1 LKILHISTF
10 LQGGAGKVVVD
21 LAKGALAKGH
31 EVTIACTKQSV
42 DGYGNYPEHI
52 KNLKD
57 LKVPLVFLNSTF
69 SRDQKKNLQA
79 AETLQSQIVQNCPDL
94 IHSHSSIPSLV
105 AMKATSGIEKKIPII
120 QTMHGWG
127 IYKTEEQEA
136 QDISILERVDHVVSI
151 SKSSENLLTRKGLT
165 NTNRSV
171 IFNGLPSV
179 PDIETDPND
188 EHVLLIKS
196 LQQEGKKIIGV
207 VGTVDSRKNQSLVM
221 DALLLVPHKI
231 KINAFF
237 IGEGED
243 LESYRKK
250 AEKLGISDR
259 VTFTG
264 YKAAARSFIGKFD
277 LLVNPSLS
285 EGAAPLAILE
295 AFADK
300 TLVLASDT
308 PENKEAVEDS
318 RNGFLF
324 RSGDAENLCEKI
336 QQSLKCENKKEILDS
351 AHKLF
356 SNRFS
361 GKQTLQNYLEL
372 YERLINQGH

>member
-1 LKILHISTF
+1 M
-10 LQGGAGKVVVD
+10 VD

-42 DGYGNYPEHI
+42 DGYGNYPEQI

-57 LKVPLVFLNSTF
+57 LRVPVVFLNSTF
-69 SRDQKKNLQA
+69 SRDQKKNLRA
-79 AETLQSQIVQNCPDL
+79 AETLQSEIVNNCPDL

-105 AMKATSGIEKKIPII
+105 AMKATSEIENKIPII

-127 IYKTEEQEA
+127 IYKTKEQEA

-151 SKSSENLLTRKGLT
+151 SKSSENLLIRKGLS
-165 NTNRSV
+165 NTSRSV

-179 PDIETDPND
+179 PVTEVDPND
-188 EHVLLIKS
+188 EHILLIKS
-196 LQQEGKKIIGV
+196 MKEEGKKIIGV

-221 DALLLVPHKI
+221 DALSKLPKELKV
-231 KINAFF
+231 NTFF

-250 AEKLGISDR
+250 AANLGISNR

-277 LLVNPSLS
+277 LLVSASLS
-285 EGAAPLAILE
+285 EGAAPLVILE

-324 RSGDAENLCEKI
+324 RSGDAQNLSEKM
-336 QQSLKCENKKEILDS
+336 QLSLRCENKKEILDS

-356 SNRFS
+356 SSRFS
-361 GKQTLQNYLEL
+361 GKQILQNYLEL
-372 YERLINQGH
+372 YECIINQSH

>member
-1 LKILHISTF
+1 M
-10 LQGGAGKVVVD
+10 VVD

-57 LKVPLVFLNSTF
+57 LKIPLVFLNSTF
-69 SRDQKKNLQA
+69 SRDQKKNLRA
-79 AETLQSQIVQNCPDL
+79 AETLQSEIVHKCPDL

-105 AMKATSGIEKKIPII
+105 AMKATSEIENKIPII

-127 IYKTEEQEA
+127 IYKTKEQEA
-136 QDISILERVDHVVSI
+136 QDISILNRVDHVVSI
-151 SKSSENLLTRKGLT
+151 SKSSENLLIQKGLS
-165 NTNRSV
+165 NTCRSV
-171 IFNGLPSV
+171 IFNGLPAV
-179 PDIETDPND
+179 PVIETYQDD
-188 EHVLLIKS
+188 EHILLINS
-196 LQQEGKKIIGV
+196 LKEKGKKIIGV
-207 VGTVDSRKNQSLVM
+207 VGTIDSRKNQSLVM
-221 DALLLVPHKI
+221 DALSKVPQKV
-231 KINAFF
+231 KINTFF

-250 AEKLGISDR
+250 AENLGISNR

-277 LLVNPSLS
+277 LLVSASLS
-285 EGAAPLAILE
+285 EGAAPLVILE

-318 RNGFLF
+318 QNGFLF
-324 RSGDAENLCEKI
+324 RSGDAQNLSEKI
-336 QQSLKCENKKEILDS
+336 QQSLTCENKKEILDS

-356 SNRFS
+356 SNRFL
-361 GKQTLQNYLEL
+361 GKQTLQNYLKL
-372 YERLINQGH
+372 YERLINQ